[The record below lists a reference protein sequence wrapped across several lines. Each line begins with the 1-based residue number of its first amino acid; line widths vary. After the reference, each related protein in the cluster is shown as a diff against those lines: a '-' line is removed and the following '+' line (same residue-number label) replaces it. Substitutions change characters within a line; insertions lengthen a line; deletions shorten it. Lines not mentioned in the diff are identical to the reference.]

1 MPRPDDVRNAP
12 PLPRPAIDHAAIRR
26 ERIRD
31 LLPRLMRE
39 QQVPAWLTFTRE
51 NVPDP
56 LLPVFGLGHIVARAA
71 FLFVSEA
78 GRFEATA
85 VAASYDVDPI
95 AKTGLFDQVIPYKDE
110 GVKPHLAR
118 LVNEGGLTRIAVNT
132 SRDVTIADGL
142 TSGMRRYLEETVGPE
157 IARGFV
163 SSERLVVS
171 LLGRKLPLEIA
182 ALEAAVLATQRICAE
197 ALTRE
202 HVTPGV
208 TTERALADFMAAR
221 AKELGCAMAFESVV
235 VGPARGH
242 SEPTDRVIRKG
253 DVIRLDW
260 GAAYEGYCADIQ
272 RTAYVARD
280 GERAVPAW
288 LETLFA
294 STLKANRAAMAA
306 LVPGATG
313 LDVDRAGRSSLV
325 ADGYAEYPHGSGH
338 AIGLKVH
345 DVGPLLGPDW
355 KERYGAQVFFK
366 IEPDQVFAV
375 EPLLY
380 TRPPEIDDDFH
391 VGLEENVVVA
401 PSGPRYIGTPQTE
414 VILIG

>member
-1 MPRPDDVRNAP
+1 MSADLPAPR
-12 PLPRPAIDHAAIRR
+12 IDHAAIRR
-26 ERIRD
+26 ERLRT
-31 LLPRLMRE
+31 LLPRLME
-39 QQVPAWLTFTRE
+39 VHQIESWLTFTRE

-56 LLPVFGLGHIVARAA
+56 LLPVFGIGHIVARAA
-71 FLFVSEA
+71 FLFTRSD
-78 GRFEATA
+78 GRFRATA
-85 VAASYDVDPI
+85 LAASYDVDPI
-95 AKTGLFDQVIPYKDE
+95 ARTGLFDEVLPYREE
-110 GVKPHLAR
+110 GAKPHLQR
-118 LVNEGGLTRIAVNT
+118 LVGAAGLARIAVNA

-142 TSGMRRYLEETVGPE
+142 TSGMRHYLEETLGPE

-171 LLGRKLPLEIA
+171 LLGRKLPDEIA
-182 ALEAAVLATQRICAE
+182 ALTTAVLATQRICAE

-202 HVTPGV
+202 RVVPGR

-221 AKELGCAMAFESVV
+221 ARELGCVMAFESVV

-242 SEPTDRVIRKG
+242 SEPTDRVIREG

-260 GAAYEGYCADIQ
+260 GASYEGYCADIQ
-272 RTAYVARD
+272 RTAWVAKAGDPR
-280 GERAVPAW
+280 VPDW
-288 LETLFA
+288 LARLFA
-294 STLKANRAAMAA
+294 ATLKANRAALAA
-306 LVPGATG
+306 LRPGNTG

-345 DVGPLLGPDW
+345 DIGPLLGPDW
-355 KERYGAQVFFK
+355 KERYGAQVHFK

-380 TRPPEIDDDFH
+380 TRPPELDYDFH
-391 VGLEENVVVA
+391 VGLEEDAIVSA
-401 PSGPRYIGTPQTE
+401 SGARVIGTPQTE
-414 VILIG
+414 VILIA

>member
-1 MPRPDDVRNAP
+1 MKPPEPPVPPR
-12 PLPRPAIDHAAIRR
+12 IDHAAIRR
-26 ERIRD
+26 ERLRT
-31 LLPRLMRE
+31 LLPRLMEE
-39 QQVPAWLTFTRE
+39 QQVEAWLTFTRE

-56 LLPVFGLGHIVARAA
+56 LLPVFGIGHIVARAA
-71 FLFVSEA
+71 FLFTRTD
-78 GRFEATA
+78 GRFRATA
-85 VAASYDVDPI
+85 LAASYDVDPI
-95 AKTGLFDQVIPYKDE
+95 ARTGLFDEVLPYKEE
-110 GVKPHLAR
+110 GAKPHLRR
-118 LVNEGGLTRIAVNT
+118 LIAEGGLTRVAVNV

-142 TSGMRRYLEETVGPE
+142 TSGMRRYLEETLGPE
-157 IARGFV
+157 IARGFT

-171 LLGRKLPLEIA
+171 LLGRKLPAEIA
-182 ALEAAVLATQRICAE
+182 ALETAVLATQRICAE

-202 HVTPGV
+202 RVVPGT

-221 AKELGCAMAFESVV
+221 ARELGCAMAFESVV

-242 SEPTDRVIRKG
+242 SEPTDRVIREG

-260 GAAYEGYCADIQ
+260 GASYEGYCADIQ
-272 RTAYVARD
+272 RTAWVAKA
-280 GERAVPAW
+280 GQPAVPAW
-288 LETLFA
+288 LARLFA
-294 STLKANRAAMAA
+294 ATLKANRAALAA
-306 LVPGATG
+306 LRPGNTG

-355 KERYGAQVFFK
+355 KERYGDQVRFR

-380 TRPPEIDDDFH
+380 IRPPELDYDFH
-391 VGLEENVVVA
+391 VGLEEDAVV
-401 PSGPRYIGTPQTE
+401 GPDGARVIGAPQTE
-414 VILIG
+414 VILIA

>member
-1 MPRPDDVRNAP
+1 MPDTSAT
-12 PLPRPAIDHAAIRR
+12 LPHPRVDHAAIRR
-26 ERIRD
+26 ERIRE
-31 LLPRLMRE
+31 LLPRLMQE
-39 QQVPAWLTFTRE
+39 QKVEAWLTFTRE

-71 FLFVSEA
+71 FLFTQEQ
-78 GRFEATA
+78 GRFRATA
-85 VAASYDVDPI
+85 VAASYDTDPI
-95 AKTGLFDQVIPYKDE
+95 AKTGLFDEVLPYKEE
-110 GVKPHLAR
+110 GVKPHLGR
-118 LVNEGGLTRIAVNT
+118 LVHEGGLTKIAVNA

-142 TSGMRRYLEETVGPE
+142 TSGMRRYLEETLGPD
-157 IARGFV
+157 IARGFQ

-171 LLGRKLPLEIA
+171 LLGRKLPGEIA

-202 HVTPGV
+202 QVTPGK
-208 TTERALADFMAAR
+208 TTERDLADFMAAR
-221 AKELGCAMAFESVV
+221 AKELGCVMAFESVV

-260 GAAYEGYCADIQ
+260 GASYEGYCADIQ
-272 RTAYVARD
+272 RTAYVAKD
-280 GERAVPAW
+280 GERAVPDW
-288 LETLFA
+288 LNRLFA
-294 STLKANRAAMAA
+294 STLKANRAAVAA

-325 ADGYAEYPHGSGH
+325 ADGFAEYPHGSGH

-355 KERYGAQVFFK
+355 KERYGAQVHFR

-380 TRPPEIDDDFH
+380 TRPPEIDYDFH
-391 VGLEENVVVA
+391 VGIEEDVVVTA
-401 PSGPRYIGTPQTE
+401 TGTRYIGTPQTD
-414 VILIG
+414 VILIA

>member
-1 MPRPDDVRNAP
+1 MPRSEPRSSAGP
-12 PLPRPAIDHAAIRR
+12 PRPAIDHAAIRR
-26 ERIRD
+26 ERIRE
-31 LLPRLMRE
+31 LLPRLMGE
-39 QQVPAWLTFTRE
+39 QHVEAWLTFTRE

-71 FLFVSEA
+71 FLFTQAE
-78 GRFEATA
+78 GRFRATA

-95 AKTGLFDQVIPYKDE
+95 AKTGLFDEVVPYKDE
-110 GVKPHLAR
+110 GVKPHLVR
-118 LVNEGGLTRIAVNT
+118 LVGEAGLTRIAVNT

-142 TSGMRRYLEETVGPE
+142 TSGMRRYLEETLGPE
-157 IARGFV
+157 IARGFAP
-163 SSERLVVS
+163 SERLVVS
-171 LLGRKLPLEIA
+171 LLGRKLPGEIA

-202 HVTPGV
+202 RVTPGK

-221 AKELGCAMAFESVV
+221 AKELGCVMAFESVV

-242 SEPTDRVIRKG
+242 SEPTDRVIRPG

-260 GAAYEGYCADIQ
+260 GASYEGYCADIQ

-280 GERAVPAW
+280 GEREVPAW
-288 LETLFA
+288 LERLFA
-294 STLKANRAAMAA
+294 ATLKANRAAVAA
-306 LVPGATG
+306 LRPGATG
-313 LDVDRAGRSSLV
+313 LDVDTAGRSSLI
-325 ADGYAEYPHGSGH
+325 ADGFAEYPHGSGH

-355 KERYGAQVFFK
+355 KERYGAQVHFR

-380 TRPPEIDDDFH
+380 TRPAEIDYDFH
-391 VGLEENVVVA
+391 VGLEEDVVVSA
-401 PSGPRYIGTPQTE
+401 SGTRYIGAPQTE
-414 VILIG
+414 VILIA